1 MSILPRRYLRAPR
14 FLSRLSNLI
23 LALLIVALLDAYWTV
38 YTLPSPIRT
47 IAPPFV
53 SNDTTSLMSNFPA
66 APRHSSPSSSL
77 SDENVSS
84 DRTSRARPES
94 IFIASIFRNSE
105 YMLRKNWTE
114 ALLVLANHL
123 GPQNIYIS
131 VVESGS
137 MDDTKGALA
146 DLDGI
151 LGGMGVERTIEL
163 GMDLEGQLAE
173 LARVPGEG
181 EDRSGWLFT
190 GRKEKSESGWEMR
203 RIPYL
208 AKLRNRAMEPLLR
221 VWEEGRGRK
230 FDKVLWIN
238 DVVFTTEDVAA
249 LLSTNAGSYAAA
261 CSLDFSHPNNYYDT
275 FALRDSLGYKTTS
288 LTWPYF
294 YSSRSL
300 AALRANLPVPVKS
313 CWNGMVAFDAEPFY
327 PSSGDGRD
335 VLKFRAT
342 SDSLAEKHVEGS
354 ECCFIHA
361 DNDEL
366 RKKKG
371 VWLNP
376 NVRTA
381 YSNETYMGVN
391 VGRWPRWWQAVVWGW
406 KWRFARISM
415 LGWGWAERWV
425 IESRVRKW
433 EAEGDGRTEIG
444 RECLINEM
452 HILYQ
457 SGWQHV

>member
-1 MSILPRRYLRAPR
+1 MSILPRRYLRPPR
-14 FLSRLSNLI
+14 FHLYQNPRSRLSNPI
-23 LALLIVALLDAYWTV
+23 LAFLIVALLDAYWTV

-47 IAPPFV
+47 ITLPSSIDNTTPFT
-53 SNDTTSLMSNFPA
+53 SNSPA
-66 APRHSSPSSSL
+66 AVHQPSPPSSL
-77 SDENVSS
+77 SDENVSNN
-84 DRTSRARPES
+84 RTNRAGPES

-114 ALLVLANHL
+114 ALLALATHL
-123 GPQNIYIS
+123 GPQNVYVS

-137 MDDTKGALA
+137 MDDTKGALV
-146 DLDGI
+146 DLDGM
-151 LGGMGVERTIEL
+151 LGDMGVGRTIAL

-181 EDRSGWLFT
+181 RT
-190 GRKEKSESGWEMR
+190 EKSESGWEMR

-208 AKLRNRAMEPLLR
+208 ARLRNQAMEPLLKL
-221 VWEEGRGRK
+221 WDEGRGRK

-238 DVVFTTEDVAA
+238 DVVFTTEDVTT
-249 LLSTNAGSYAAA
+249 LLSTNSGSYAAA
-261 CSLDFSHPNNYYDT
+261 CSLDFSRSHNYYDT

-294 YSSRSL
+294 YSCRSL
-300 AALRANLPVPVKS
+300 TALKLNQPVPVKS
-313 CWNGMVAFDAEPFY
+313 CWNGMVVFDAEPFY
-327 PSSGDGRD
+327 PSPGNGSGKAILR
-335 VLKFRAT
+335 FRGT

-376 NVRTA
+376 NVKTA
-381 YSNETYMGVN
+381 YSSETYDMVN
-391 VGRWPRWWQAVVWGW
+391 AERWPQWWQAVVWVW
-406 KWRFARISM
+406 KWRVARVGV

-425 IESRVRKW
+425 IEDRVRRW
-433 EAEGDGRTEIG
+433 EAGGAGRVERG

-452 HILYQ
+452 QILYQ